1 MHSGHESLVR
11 DVTFWLCFLLIRVH
25 IDIILPNAFSLVI
38 SGVRMCQQASIGLP
52 SILFRVFQDLHDSLV
67 ILVTGLKAF
76 EKVTCLLP
84 VARDLL
90 RSSLME
96 LHFVRFLEIT

>member
-38 SGVRMCQQASIGLP
+38 FGVRMCQQASIGLP
-52 SILFRVFQDLHDSLV
+52 SILFRVVQDFHDSLV
-67 ILVTGLKAF
+67 ILITGLEAF
-76 EKVTCLLP
+76 EKVACLLS

-90 RSSLME
+90 RSPLME
-96 LHFVRFLEIT
+96 LHLVRFLEIA